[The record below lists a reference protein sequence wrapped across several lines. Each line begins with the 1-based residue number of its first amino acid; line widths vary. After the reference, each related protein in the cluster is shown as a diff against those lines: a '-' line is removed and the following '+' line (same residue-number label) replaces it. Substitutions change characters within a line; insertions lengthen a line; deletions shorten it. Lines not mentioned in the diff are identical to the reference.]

1 MISVSGKSLKN
12 ITKIVVIG
20 VFTYS
25 LLYLASTLKEYY
37 ETYKEKERLTIELQV
52 RKDETLAVKE
62 KINKTKED
70 IQKVENSYLKQDE
83 LANKVTEIFKRVSLL
98 DYQIDYMDSKKI
110 CIDRYVLITK
120 VNYESEN
127 GKQAIEGIL
136 NFIGETVQ
144 SEGNDKLY
152 FVDYIAQPK
161 DLK

>member
-1 MISVSGKSLKN
+1 M
-12 ITKIVVIG
+12 
-20 VFTYS
+20 
-25 LLYLASTLKEYY
+25 
-37 ETYKEKERLTIELQV
+37 
-52 RKDETLAVKE
+52 
-62 KINKTKED
+62 
-70 IQKVENSYLKQDE
+70 
-83 LANKVTEIFKRVSLL
+83 SLL

-127 GKQAIEGIL
+127 GKQAVEGIL

>member
-70 IQKVENSYLKQDE
+70 IQKVK
-83 LANKVTEIFKRVSLL
+83 TEIFDTAIVSGE
-98 DYQIDYMDSKKI
+98 KI
-110 CIDRYVLITK
+110 ACEIADLIRK
-120 VNYESEN
+120 
-127 GKQAIEGIL
+127 KQANNEIC
-136 NFIGETVQ
+136 V
-144 SEGNDKLY
+144 
-152 FVDYIAQPK
+152 
-161 DLK
+161 

>member
-37 ETYKEKERLTIELQV
+37 ETYIEKERLTIELQV

-83 LANKVTEIFKRVSLL
+83 LANKVIEIFKRVSLL
-98 DYQIDYMDSKKI
+98 DYQID
-110 CIDRYVLITK
+110 
-120 VNYESEN
+120 
-127 GKQAIEGIL
+127 
-136 NFIGETVQ
+136 
-144 SEGNDKLY
+144 
-152 FVDYIAQPK
+152 
-161 DLK
+161 

>member
-12 ITKIVVIG
+12 ITKLVVIG

-52 RKDETLAVKE
+52 KKDETLAVKE
-62 KINKTKED
+62 KINKTKD
-70 IQKVENSYLKQDE
+70 DMQKVENSYLKQDE

-98 DYQIDYMDSKKI
+98 DYQIDYVDSKKI

-127 GKQAIEGIL
+127 GKQAATGIL
-136 NFIGETVQ
+136 NFLGKSLQ
-144 SEGNDKLY
+144 SEGDENLY

-161 DLK
+161 DVK